1 MGASRASLPE
11 PGPNPRFSFPS
22 IVRHT
27 LANGLEIRTVEH
39 FSVPVTAFVLLV
51 RGGLGADPAGREGLV
66 SLTADMVDEGT
77 GELSAIGV
85 SDAMARIGGDFD
97 IEVGADASV
106 FSLVTL
112 ERFSAR
118 GAQLLASIATA
129 PALRAEDF
137 ERVRRQRINRLA
149 QLRTVPQALAERTFD
164 RLLYGAHPYG
174 HMAIGSREALTA
186 MELDEVRQFHLT
198 SYRPERCTLVVVG
211 ALPHEAL
218 LERAS
223 AAFGAWEPTPSLG
236 TVQSA
241 ADVEAPFAPLFPRA
255 IVPREGS
262 AQSELRIG
270 HLAARR
276 DTPDYSPLLVMN
288 AVLGG
293 QFASRLNLKLR
304 EEKGFT
310 YGAYSGFDWRRGL
323 GPFSVETS
331 VHTAATAEAI
341 GDTLA
346 ELRDIRGVR
355 PPSEDELV
363 LAKAS
368 LTRGYPRGFETAE
381 QVARSVASLALHSL
395 PETYFEEFTPKIDRV
410 TTEDVVDVASRYIRP
425 DNLAIL
431 IVGDRDA
438 IAASLEGLALGD
450 WQEMPAE
457 L

>member
-1 MGASRASLPE
+1 MGASRSALPE
-11 PGPNPRFSFPS
+11 PGPNPHFTFPA

-27 LANGLEIRTVEH
+27 LANGLDVRTVEH
-39 FSVPVTAFVLLV
+39 FSVPVTAFVLVV
-51 RGGLGADPAGREGLV
+51 RGGLGADPVDREGLT

-77 GELSAIGV
+77 GDLSAIGV
-85 SDAMARIGGDFD
+85 SDAIARIGGDFD

-106 FSLVTL
+106 FSLVTV
-112 ERFSAR
+112 ERFSSAGVR
-118 GAQLLASIATA
+118 LLASIATE
-129 PALRAEDF
+129 PSLRVEDF
-137 ERVRRQRINRLA
+137 ERVRQQRINRLT

-164 RLLYGAHPYG
+164 QMLYGSHPYG
-174 HMAIGSREALTA
+174 HMAIGSQPALA
-186 MELDEVRQFHLT
+186 AIDLDQVRRFHQA
-198 SYRPERCTLVVVG
+198 SFRPERCTLVVAG

-218 LERAS
+218 LERAVS
-223 AAFGAWEPTPSLG
+223 GFGGWNPG
-236 TVQSA
+236 TAPHAVQSA
-241 ADVEAPFAPLFPRA
+241 AEVEPPREPLFRRA

-276 DTPDYSPLLVMN
+276 DTPDYSRLLVMN

-323 GPFSVETS
+323 GPFSIEAS

-341 GDTLA
+341 SDSLA
-346 ELRDIRGVR
+346 ELRDIRGAR
-355 PPSEDELV
+355 PPSDDELG

-381 QVARSVASLALHSL
+381 QVARSVASLALHDL
-395 PETYFEEFTPKIDRV
+395 PDTYFEEFTPKIERV
-410 TTEDVVDVASRYIRP
+410 TAADVVSVAEHYIQPER
-425 DNLAIL
+425 LAIL
-431 IVGDRDA
+431 VVGDRGVIGPSLDA
-438 IAASLEGLALGD
+438 LALGV